1 LLRSWLPGHSL
12 STSIL
17 SIVSVKM
24 SRTAVTKPVLPPLQ
38 TPRSASFPS
47 EMCSTPISACLSAVI
62 KQEAEL
68 RTPITPPTA
77 YTDFLKALTPTL
89 ASPPPSALNR
99 TMSDDS
105 NVSRDSMTSNPCTS
119 TGSSFSGRSVV
130 DSKSPTSVYPPPT
143 PHSAKS
149 TSRRSTMSNL
159 QKLRIPQQHSPVFS
173 PTTGPSPRTAMS
185 GVQSALYSPFSPADW
200 SSSRMFESI
209 TTPRSACSKPV
220 SVRSVVTRTVT
231 YKRTTPNLDPAP
243 KGKRRKTASAASSIR
258 STTADISS
266 DDEAAHKMPPPPPLI
281 SIKESTPEE
290 EQVVPK
296 TEPETIIPSAIPTT
310 TAGA

>member
-1 LLRSWLPGHSL
+1 
-12 STSIL
+12 
-17 SIVSVKM
+17 
-24 SRTAVTKPVLPPLQ
+24 
-38 TPRSASFPS
+38 
-47 EMCSTPISACLSAVI
+47 
-62 KQEAEL
+62 
-68 RTPITPPTA
+68 
-77 YTDFLKALTPTL
+77 
-89 ASPPPSALNR
+89 
-99 TMSDDS
+99 
-105 NVSRDSMTSNPCTS
+105 
-119 TGSSFSGRSVV
+119 
-130 DSKSPTSVYPPPT
+130 
-143 PHSAKS
+143 
-149 TSRRSTMSNL
+149 
-159 QKLRIPQQHSPVFS
+159 
-173 PTTGPSPRTAMS
+173 
-185 GVQSALYSPFSPADW
+185 
-200 SSSRMFESI
+200 MFESI